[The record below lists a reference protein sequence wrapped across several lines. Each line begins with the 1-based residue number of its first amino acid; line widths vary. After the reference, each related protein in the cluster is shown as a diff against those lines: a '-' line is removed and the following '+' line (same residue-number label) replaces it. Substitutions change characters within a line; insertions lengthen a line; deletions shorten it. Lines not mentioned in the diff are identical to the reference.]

1 MKYICLGYLDEKQW
15 DSLSEDEQEAVVE
28 ECFAYDDMLKR
39 DGHFVRGEALQS
51 ARSAV
56 TLRWQNGKV
65 SVTDG
70 PYAETKEVLGGIL
83 VLEARDLGHAVQLM
97 SEHPGVRLGGPF
109 EIRPVDE
116 ELTARAN
123 ARKPSEHR
131 GPGERAGRA

>member
-1 MKYICLGYLDEKQW
+1 MKYMCLGYLDETKW
-15 DSLSEDEQEAVVE
+15 DTLSKDEREAVIE
-28 ECFAYDDMLKR
+28 ECFAYDDRLKK

-70 PYAETKEVLGGIL
+70 PYAETKEVLGGVS
-83 VLEARDLGHAVQLM
+83 VLEARDLDHAVQLM
-97 SEHPGVRLGGPF
+97 SAHPGVRLGGPF

-123 ARKPSEHR
+123 ARKP
-131 GPGERAGRA
+131 